1 MVFFQSPSR
10 TRWNPWT
17 ELRRVHDEMSRLWS
31 LPAQSSNTPPVNVWT
46 SEDSAR
52 LVAVVP
58 GFSAQDI
65 DVSVTGDRVT
75 LTGRHEALPDGDEVE
90 SKSTIE
96 FERSFRLPFEI
107 DSAQATCANG
117 LLEVELSRAENA
129 VRKIEVKPS

>member
-1 MVFFQSPSR
+1 MVFFQTPSR

-31 LPAQSSNTPPVNVWT
+31 LPAHASDTPPVNVWT
-46 SEDSAR
+46 SEDAAR

-58 GFSAQDI
+58 GFGADDI

-75 LTGRHEALPDGDEVE
+75 LTGRREAEPAGDEVE
-90 SKSTIE
+90 SRSTIA

-107 DSAQATCANG
+107 EAAEATCANG
-117 LLEVELSRAENA
+117 LLEVRLSRAENT
-129 VRKIEVKPS
+129 VRKIEVKTS